1 MTHPKPANLARC
13 TPMTKSFALIL
24 LCFSS
29 LLFCTQPNNQI
40 NQEFEVSSAVKWTMN
55 SAEYQIIT
63 EHLYRAATRNIA
75 AIEVPKEPWVVAMDV
90 DETLLNNVEYNRR
103 RDLLGLG
110 YSSESW
116 AKWVKE
122 ESATPVPGSIEF
134 VTQVFEK
141 GGLIVLITN
150 RERELDSNTW
160 NNLVALGFPLKRN
173 NTCMMG
179 RSQADRNSVG
189 TQGMINDKDLRRSQ
203 IANGTANYCW
213 EQYPEVKEI
222 WNRPLSIVYQVGDN
236 IKDFSQTTQEN
247 VDTKSLI
254 KRISSDVLLLPNAV
268 YGSWE

>member
-1 MTHPKPANLARC
+1 MIK
-13 TPMTKSFALIL
+13 FFILIL
-24 LCFSS
+24 ICSFS
-29 LLFCTQPNNQI
+29 LLFCTQSNQ
-40 NQEFEVSSAVKWTMN
+40 QVPLEYEVSSAVKWTMN

-63 EHLYRAATRNIA
+63 EHLYRTATRSIA

-116 AKWVKE
+116 ADWVKE

-134 VTQVFEK
+134 VTQILEK

-150 RERELDSNTW
+150 RERELDLNTW
-160 NNLVALGFPLKRN
+160 NNLVALGFPVSRN
-173 NTCMMG
+173 NTCIMG

-189 TQGMINDKDLRRSQ
+189 TQGMINDKDLRRNQ
-203 IANGTANYCW
+203 IATGTANYCW
-213 EQYPEVKEI
+213 ENYPDAQEV
-222 WNRPLSIVYQVGDN
+222 WNKPLSIIFEVGDN
-236 IKDFSQTTQEN
+236 IKDFSQTTQDN
-247 VDTKSLI
+247 VDTKDFME
-254 KRISSDVLLLPNAV
+254 RISTDVLLLPNAV

>member
-1 MTHPKPANLARC
+1 MIKY
-13 TPMTKSFALIL
+13 FALIL
-24 LCFSS
+24 PCFFSF
-29 LLFCTQPNNQI
+29 LFCTQPNNQTK
-40 NQEFEVSSAVKWTMN
+40 QEYEVSSAVKWTMS
-55 SAEYQIIT
+55 SAEYHIIT
-63 EHLYRAATRNIA
+63 EYLYRTATRSIA
-75 AIEVPKEPWVVAMDV
+75 AIEAPVEPWVVALDV

-116 AKWVKE
+116 AKWVQE

-160 NNLVALGFPLKRN
+160 NNLVELGFPLKRS
-173 NTCMMG
+173 NTCIMG

-189 TQGMINDKDLRRSQ
+189 TEGMINDKDLRRSQ

-213 EQYPEVKEI
+213 EEHPEVKEI
-222 WNRPLSIVYQVGDN
+222 WNKPLSIVYQVGDN

-247 VDTKSLI
+247 VDTEDFME
-254 KRISSDVLLLPNAV
+254 RISTDVLLLPNAV